1 VLPDQ
6 SHGVTEKTEKR
17 RREEKSAKRMG
28 ESVRKNILKR
38 SYI

>member
-1 VLPDQ
+1 MPDQ

-17 RREEKSAKRMG
+17 RREEKSTKGMG
-28 ESVRKNILKR
+28 ESLRQNLLKR